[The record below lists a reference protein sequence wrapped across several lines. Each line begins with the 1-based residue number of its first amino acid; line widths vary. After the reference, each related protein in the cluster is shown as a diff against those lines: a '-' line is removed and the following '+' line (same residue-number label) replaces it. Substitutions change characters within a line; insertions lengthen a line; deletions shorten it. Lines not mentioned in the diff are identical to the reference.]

1 MAYATNS
8 QRGLKKWFSR
18 IGVSAPRFVAW
29 PKTTTPADPP
39 IHIRPTAA
47 PTVTAAKGD
56 GYFDSTVN
64 DIAWHDGTAFVFR
77 PKYERVE
84 DFQNQVAAA
93 SYAVNHTIFVNDN
106 LSGTYKVVAVSAV
119 FGTASTSGTLQV
131 EVATGTQAIT
141 AGTNQLTGTVSLSGT
156 ANTVVNGTIIGS
168 PTTVS
173 AGARINLIFA
183 GTVTNLAN
191 CAIVVVLQ
199 RLT

>member
-1 MAYATNS
+1 MAFGTS
-8 QRGLKKWFSR
+8 TMRGLSR
-18 IGVSAPRFVAW
+18 YASKVGHALPRVVAW
-29 PKTTTPADPP
+29 PTTTTPVAPVL
-39 IHIRPTAA
+39 HVRPTAV
-47 PTVTAAKGD
+47 PTMTAAKGD

-64 DIAWHDGTAFVFR
+64 DIAWHDGTAYVFR
-77 PKYERVE
+77 PKYQTVE

-93 SYAVNHTIFVNDN
+93 SFAVSHTIFVNDN
-106 LSGTYKVVAVSAV
+106 VSGTYKIVAVSAV

-141 AGTNQLTGTVSLSGT
+141 AGTNNLTGTISLAGT
-156 ANTVVNGTIIGS
+156 ANTVVNGTILAS

-191 CAIVVVLQ
+191 CAITVALQ